1 MGTLFTKEKNYQVAI
16 FNNDKSLNNKDFNGT
31 LLKVKERK
39 FTYILLTNYFSML
52 ILFLD

>member
-1 MGTLFTKEKNYQVAI
+1 MGTLFTKEKKYQVAI

-39 FTYILLTNYFSML
+39 FTYIIFFSRI
-52 ILFLD
+52 ILACWFYS